1 MGYAVRSWPLAMLGV
16 SILALVS
23 AGSSQA
29 AVTEQGAQARSAQAV
44 LAQVAQAGPR
54 RARTRIDVYPRG
66 YSQPGPNSV
75 RECQAWYVQEF
86 RPSGT
91 VVVPRMRCWWAP
103 G

>member
-1 MGYAVRSWPLAMLGV
+1 M
-16 SILALVS
+16 LALVP
-23 AGSSQA
+23 AGPAQA
-29 AVTEQGAQARSAQAV
+29 TVTEQGAQARPAQA
-44 LAQVAQAGPR
+44 AAMQVAQAEPR
-54 RARTRIDVYPRG
+54 RRTRTRIDVYPRG